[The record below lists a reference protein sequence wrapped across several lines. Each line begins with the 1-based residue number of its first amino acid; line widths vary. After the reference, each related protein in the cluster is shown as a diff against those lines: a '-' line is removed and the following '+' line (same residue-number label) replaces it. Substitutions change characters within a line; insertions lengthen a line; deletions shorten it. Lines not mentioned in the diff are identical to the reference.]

1 LSEVLN
7 VTRRKIYYILIE
19 TKAVVS
25 DLLRKYKNEWWQL
38 KIRDC
43 EGREKDGRAIAY
55 S

>member
-1 LSEVLN
+1 MRELFIVKLRQ
-7 VTRRKIYYILIE
+7 VYYILIE

-25 DLLRKYKNEWWQL
+25 DLVRKYKIERWQR

-43 EGREKDGRAIAY
+43 EGRENGGRVIAY